1 MTVRT
6 RRKSTTLVELPF
18 RTLRV
23 VRLRNSSAFT
33 LVELL
38 VVIAIIGVLVAL
50 LLPAV
55 QSAREAARNAS
66 CKNNM
71 RQIGL
76 AVLQFCDVHK
86 GEFPEWYH
94 AKHKAG
100 EAEGNYTWISTLAP
114 NWESVDAIRIC
125 PDDFLLPERDILKS
139 TSYVVSDYLAADDV
153 PGHVRKINKL
163 QATSK
168 TLAVF
173 EAADK
178 RERDPITYREDRRML
193 YADPQF
199 DHAHASDWFSKSN
212 VDEGLV
218 RKTVKK
224 DIQPDRHTDTANY
237 LYVDGH
243 VEVIPAAQIDEWITA
258 LFNFAQ
264 PE

>member
-1 MTVRT
+1 MRA
-6 RRKSTTLVELPF
+6 RRNTTTQFELPL

-23 VRLRNSSAFT
+23 AGLRERSAFT

-76 AVLQFCDVHK
+76 AILQFCELHK
-86 GEFPEWYH
+86 GDFPEWYH
-94 AKHKAG
+94 AKHVEG
-100 EAEGNYTWISTLAP
+100 EEEGHYTWINTLAP
-114 NWESVDAIRIC
+114 HLESVDAIRIC
-125 PDDFLLPERDILKS
+125 PDDFLLPEREILRS

-153 PGHVRKINKL
+153 PGHVRNINKL
-163 QATSK
+163 LATSK
-168 TLAVF
+168 TLVVF

-178 RERDPITYREDRRML
+178 RERNPITYREDRRMD
-193 YADPQF
+193 YAAPKW
-199 DHAHASDWFSKSN
+199 DHAHASSWFSKSN
-212 VDEGLV
+212 VDDGLV
-218 RKTVKK
+218 RSTVKK

-264 PE
+264 PQ